1 MLTLVTGEVVL
12 GLVAFTPPLRLPL
25 VTSVLH
31 PAELRAFPFLSVI
44 RYHTPTELG
53 LFKS

>member
-31 PAELRAFPFLSVI
+31 PAELRAFPFLCLSFAI
-44 RYHTPTELG
+44 IIPQN
-53 LFKS
+53 